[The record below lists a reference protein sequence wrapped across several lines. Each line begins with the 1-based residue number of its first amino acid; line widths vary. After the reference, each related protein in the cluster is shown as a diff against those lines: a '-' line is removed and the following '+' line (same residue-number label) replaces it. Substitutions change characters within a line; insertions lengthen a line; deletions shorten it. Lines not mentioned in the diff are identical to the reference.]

1 MDDEISIENGLEK
14 EIDRK
19 ITPKKELDELQE
31 RVKELNCIYGI
42 SEIVNDT
49 SLSLEE
55 ALRKIVE
62 LIPPSWQYED
72 IACARIKINGEE
84 YKTDNFQETKWRQQS
99 IIEVEGDMK
108 GSLEVC
114 YLEEKPEMDEG
125 PFLIEERR
133 LLNTV
138 SDLLG
143 RFIEDR
149 RVKKKISEEK
159 QDWEVIID
167 LLMRTDPKTLLRM
180 TRKMVYYLYRNENE
194 KISMLLNDVCPI
206 EPNSETPKWCGIN
219 MPNPKQDIESLREVQ
234 EGVFEV
240 ARESLDPEE
249 ISELFHR
256 WLKEDKARPL
266 LLASQRKGIP
276 LVEITDELNRFFDK
290 TDAETALAPEDQ
302 MAIRTAL
309 IQRFFTDRL
318 EYINV
323 AKNYIEVSDFVS
335 LLKCVVGPAQGAGK
349 LGGKTSGAY
358 LAHKILQKEMDRHSE
373 LKKIKSPKS
382 WYLTSDTM
390 FDLIHYNDLDEVIHI
405 KYLDPERIRQE
416 QPFLEQ
422 IMKNAVFT
430 SEIVEGMKR
439 ILRDIDN
446 NPIIVRSSSLLEDS
460 FGAAFSGKYK
470 SLFLANKGSDEERL
484 QALMEA
490 VAEVYASTF
499 GPDPIEY
506 RKERGMLD
514 FSEEMGILIQEVVG
528 QQVGPYY
535 VPAFAGVAFSKN
547 EFRWSP
553 RINRDDGILRLVP
566 GLGTR
571 AVDRVGNDYPIL
583 VSPNRPELRVNTLIK
598 ERIKYSPRYMDVIN
612 LETEAIETIDVIE
625 AYEEYGEKFP
635 YLDKIVSVY
644 ENGELRKP
652 KSALFDPK
660 EEDMVVTF
668 DSLFDKTDFLPM
680 MSRIMDIL
688 EDEIDTPVDVEFAH
702 DGNDLYILQCRPQS
716 QVQEIE
722 RKPIPMDIKNKNKL
736 FSSKKFVTTGYI
748 ENTEYV
754 VYVPPEAYTSLDS
767 ERKMRQVADIIGELN
782 KRLPK
787 NRFILM
793 GPGRWGSRG
802 DITLGVPV
810 KYRDINNTSLL
821 VEIAKEKGGYLPEL
835 SFGTHFF
842 QDLVEADIKYLPL
855 YPDESGNI
863 FNEELLFRCEN
874 KLTDILPGHEDY
886 EDVIRVVKTNEI
898 CSGGTLDVVMDGEA
912 NEALAYLRPS
922 DHWEWRMNKVKKIGR
937 KLDADLY
944 GIKGLYV
951 VGSTK
956 EATAGARSDIDL
968 IVHISDDKEKKGKLE
983 NWFSKWDKKLVEE
996 NKERTDVEVDNI
1008 LDVHY
1013 VTDADIK
1020 NNTSWASHIKSRYRS
1035 AREIPIDNNGS

>member
-1 MDDEISIENGLEK
+1 MGDEIKIENSLDRELEDK
-14 EIDRK
+14 SPPRR
-19 ITPKKELDELQE
+19 ELDELQE

-42 SEIVNDT
+42 SEIVNDKR
-49 SLSLEE
+49 LSLEK
-55 ALRKIVE
+55 ALQKTIE

-72 IACARIKINGEE
+72 IACARIKIEDE
-84 YKTDNFQETKWRQQS
+84 VYKTDNFQETKWKQQS
-99 IIEVEGDMK
+99 IIEVEGEIK
-108 GSLEVC
+108 GSLEVY
-114 YLEEKPEMDEG
+114 YLEEKPEEDEG

-133 LLNTV
+133 LLNTI
-138 SDLLG
+138 SDLIG
-143 RFIEDR
+143 RFIEER
-149 RVKKKISEEK
+149 RVKEKISDEK

-167 LLMRTDPKTLLRM
+167 LLMRTDPKTLLRI
-180 TRKMVYYLYRNENE
+180 TRKMVYYLYRHENE
-194 KISMLLNDVCPI
+194 KISMLLNEVCPI
-206 EPNSETPKWCGIN
+206 NPDSETPKWCGIN
-219 MPNPKQDIESLREVQ
+219 MPNPKQDLDSLKEVQ
-234 EGVFEV
+234 EGVFEI
-240 ARESLDPEE
+240 ARDSLEPEE

-290 TDAETALAPEDQ
+290 PDAETALAPEDQ

-323 AKNYIEVSDFVS
+323 AKNYIKVDDFVS
-335 LLKCVVGPAQGAGK
+335 LLKRLVGPAQGAGK

-358 LAHKILQKEMDRHSE
+358 LAYKILQKEMDRHSE
-373 LKKIKSPKS
+373 LKGIKSPKS

-405 KYLDPERIRQE
+405 KYLEPDRIRQE

-430 SEIVEGMKR
+430 SEIVEGLKR
-439 ILRDIDN
+439 ILRDIDD
-446 NPIIVRSSSLLEDS
+446 NPIIVRSSSLLEDN

-470 SLFLANKGSDEERL
+470 SLFLPNIGSKEERL
-484 QALMEA
+484 NDLMEA
-490 VAEVYASTF
+490 IAEVYASTF

-506 RKERGMLD
+506 RREKGMLD

-528 QQVGPYY
+528 QRVGPYY

-553 RINRDDGILRLVP
+553 RINRDDGILRMVP

-583 VSPNRPELRVNTLIK
+583 VSPNRPELRVNTLTE
-598 ERIKYSPRYMDVIN
+598 ERIKYSPKYMDVIN
-612 LETEAIETIDVIE
+612 LETGAIETVDAVEI
-625 AYEEYGEKFP
+625 YEEYGEKFP

-644 ENGELRKP
+644 EDGELRKP
-652 KSALFDPK
+652 KGALFNPK
-660 EEDMVVTF
+660 EEGMVVTF
-668 DSLFDKTDFLPM
+668 DNLFDKTDFLTM
-680 MSRIMDIL
+680 MSKVMCML
-688 EDEIDTPVDVEFAH
+688 EEKIDTPVDVEFAH
-702 DGNDLYILQCRPQS
+702 DGENLYILQCRPQS

-748 ENTEYV
+748 ENVEYI
-754 VYVPPEAYTSLDS
+754 VYVPPEAYTSLES
-767 ERKMRQVADIIGELN
+767 ERKMRKVADIVGELN
-782 KRLPK
+782 NKLPK
-787 NRFILM
+787 GRFILM

-810 KYRDINNTSLL
+810 KYKDISNTSLL
-821 VEIAKEKGGYLPEL
+821 VEIAKEKGCYLPEL

-842 QDLVEADIKYLPL
+842 QDLVEANIKYLPL

-863 FNEELLFRCEN
+863 FNEELLFRSEN
-874 KLTDILPGHEDY
+874 KLTEILSNHEEY
-886 EDVIRVVKTNEI
+886 ENVVRVVQVSDI
-898 CSGGTLDVVMDGEA
+898 SSGGSLDVVMDGEA
-912 NEALAYLRPS
+912 NEALAYMRPP
-922 DHWEWRMNKVKKIGR
+922 DHWEWRMNKVKEMAD
-937 KLDADLY
+937 KLDTDLY
-944 GIKGLYV
+944 GVKGLYV

-956 EATAGARSDIDL
+956 EATAGPRSDIDL
-968 IVHISDDKEKKGKLE
+968 IVHISQDKEKKEKLE
-983 NWFSKWDKKLVEE
+983 NWFYKWDKKLVDD
-996 NKERTDVEVDNI
+996 NKKRTGVHIDNI

-1013 VTDADIK
+1013 VTDKDIK
-1020 NNTSWASHIKSRYRS
+1020 ENSSWASHINSRYRS
-1035 AREIPIDNNGS
+1035 AREIPIDNDGS